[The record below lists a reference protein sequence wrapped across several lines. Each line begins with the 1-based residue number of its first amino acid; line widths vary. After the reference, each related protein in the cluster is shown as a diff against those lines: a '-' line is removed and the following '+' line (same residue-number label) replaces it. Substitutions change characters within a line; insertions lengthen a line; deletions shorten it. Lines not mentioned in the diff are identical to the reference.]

1 MPVSGPI
8 RPGFLRYHPHLP
20 PPARAHSAVS
30 GGVPVWQITLI
41 AAATLLAAAIAV
53 TVSGG
58 GAVAVHRRNRALPA
72 AGRAEKAHLKEPSNG
87 KRADVR

>member
-30 GGVPVWQITLI
+30 GGVPVWHITII
-41 AAATLLAAAIAV
+41 AAATLLGAAIAV

-58 GAVAVHRRNRALPA
+58 GAGGGAPPQPRLARRRP
-72 AGRAEKAHLKEPSNG
+72 GR
-87 KRADVR
+87 KRPI